1 MKYVEVI
8 ANANHTQSILA
19 IAEKLEVSDFR
30 IGMAAGDDMQTLRLI
45 VADDKLQPIL
55 DALQDLLGKHAARI
69 VVLPV
74 EIVLPKPSEQQRKE
88 EDTATMA
95 RETLYAEVEKNAQLD
110 LNFIVLVLLS
120 TAVAAIG
127 LIENSVAVVIGAM
140 VIAPLFGPNLAFGL
154 GTALGDVA
162 LMRKAAATTVVGVGL
177 AIAMSV
183 AIGIFWPLDVF
194 SPELTARTRV
204 GLDSIALALASGAA
218 GALSLTTGLS
228 SMLVGVMVAVAL
240 LPPAVT
246 LGLMLGLGDLNLAF
260 SAGLLLAINIVC
272 VNLAIKV
279 VFFIKGVRPHTWW
292 EKKKANRAMAIYVLV
307 WIATLAV
314 LVLVIYSRQK
324 LVN

>member
-95 RETLYAEVEKNAQLD
+95 REALYAEVEKNAQLD

-194 SPELTARTRV
+194 SPELTAHPGRTGFDCAGA
-204 GLDSIALALASGAA
+204 GLRRCRRTFADDRLVEHAGGCHGCRGAAASGSNAWPDAGSRRSQPRVQCRLAA
-218 GALSLTTGLS
+218 G
-228 SMLVGVMVAVAL
+228 
-240 LPPAVT
+240 
-246 LGLMLGLGDLNLAF
+246 
-260 SAGLLLAINIVC
+260 
-272 VNLAIKV
+272 
-279 VFFIKGVRPHTWW
+279 
-292 EKKKANRAMAIYVLV
+292 Y
-307 WIATLAV
+307 
-314 LVLVIYSRQK
+314 
-324 LVN
+324 